1 MIDSATRMINMVIQ
15 VRDPY
20 GLDNNQPPIKFGSY
34 VEVSFTGKELK
45 HIYRLPQEL
54 VKNRTVWVVNGEN
67 ELQPRTVN
75 VLRAEGEFLLVG
87 EGLEQSDKLVLTLPE
102 YPQQGMAVQVAKKN
116 DDSETVV
123 Q

>member
-1 MIDSATRMINMVIQ
+1 M
-15 VRDPY
+15 
-20 GLDNNQPPIKFGSY
+20 
-34 VEVSFTGKELK
+34 SFTGKELK

-87 EGLEQSDKLVLTLPE
+87 EGLEQSDMLVLTLPE
-102 YPQQGMAVQVAKKN
+102 YPQKGMAVQVAKRMTTPKP
-116 DDSETVV
+116 SYSK
-123 Q
+123 